1 MGASTNHSLWR
12 VACSFTSLI
21 SKTNSSSTVCAC
33 SNSLL
38 WKTLCSTLGRW
49 VAYHSLK
56 WNRHPCIQEGIFTH
70 VEWIILIATKQ
81 TFVKIL
87 QHVWSSNFIARQSV
101 SLIFEINM
109 YWQIYSFYSNKVT
122 RSTASP
128 FCFPLPLPVSL
139 FFPLFTYLLYLFS
152 IKKFIWGLLTSHHLQ
167 SLISLFSAWLF
178 YY

>member
-1 MGASTNHSLWR
+1 MGASTNHSLWK

-21 SKTNSSSTVCAC
+21 SKKNSNSTVCAC

-56 WNRHPCIQEGIFTH
+56 WNWHPCIQEGIFTH

-81 TFVKIL
+81 TSVKIL

-109 YWQIYSFYSNKVT
+109 YWQCL
-122 RSTASP
+122 A
-128 FCFPLPLPVSL
+128 PVSIAMKWL
-139 FFPLFTYLLYLFS
+139 GVLLVHSVSLSPSPSPYSSPYLLIYFTYLV
-152 IKKFIWGLLTSHHLQ
+152 
-167 SLISLFSAWLF
+167 
-178 YY
+178 